1 MLKFSVSDLI
11 EIFDSVTGTGQA
23 QSMSHSHSLE
33 SLSHS
38 LWLQEAYTAQW
49 GGGCRQ
55 SPVSCE
61 EWADYINSSGW
72 VSREQLYN
80 NSDDEPS
87 DFP

>member
-23 QSMSHSHSLE
+23 QSMSHSHRLR
-33 SLSHS
+33 
-38 LWLQEAYTAQW
+38 LQEAYTAQW

-61 EWADYINSSGW
+61 EWADYVNANGW
-72 VSREQLYN
+72 VSNAQLYD